1 MIGKIELNSF
11 KLYSAQD
18 NAQTMMHESINGSN
32 SVFLDR
38 KSSES
43 FSFQHIII
51 RLWWL
56 QRFPEIVWFNNQIKQ
71 HIGKQM
77 LNQI

>member
-18 NAQTMMHESINGSN
+18 NAQTMMHESINGSH

-56 QRFPEIVWFNNQIKQ
+56 
-71 HIGKQM
+71 
-77 LNQI
+77 